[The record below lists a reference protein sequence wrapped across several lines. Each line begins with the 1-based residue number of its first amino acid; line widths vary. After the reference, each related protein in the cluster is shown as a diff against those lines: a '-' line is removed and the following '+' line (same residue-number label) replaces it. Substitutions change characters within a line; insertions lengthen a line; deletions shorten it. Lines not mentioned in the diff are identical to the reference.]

1 MQLQDSISC
10 IKGVGDKTAKL
21 FGKLGIR
28 TINDLIHTYPRNYIE
43 YAEPATVSSLRPG
56 VRCAIKGK
64 VVTAVEVKKP
74 KRFTIVSFSVSDG
87 TGAVRMVFFNSPY
100 LKSTIRKGDIYVF
113 VGTPKISG
121 HFIVMEMPEYYPVN
135 RYSVM
140 RSSMQP
146 VYSLTSGL
154 SNNAYKKAMKEAEP
168 LMQSAEDYLTP
179 GIRDEYGLMPLSESL
194 INVHFPR
201 DREELEKAVKRLAF
215 DEFASF
221 LYDIKLLRESNVRKE
236 NLHPLGEDREAWLE
250 EFKSILPFEMTK
262 GQLEAVN
269 DIMQDMSGPFT
280 MNRLIQGDVGS
291 GKTAVAEAALFLT
304 VKSGHQGAIMVPTEV
319 LAVQHKKE
327 LEQRFGSY
335 GIRVE
340 LLTGSRTA
348 AEKRDI
354 YKRLIDGEIDI
365 LAGTQALIQDKTVYK
380 DLGLI
385 VIDEQHRFG
394 VNQRKKLSE
403 KGESPHTL
411 IMSATPIPRTL
422 AIIIYADLDISIINE
437 MPKGRKRILN
447 CVVGTSYRPTAYKFM
462 QGEIDK
468 KHQIYIICPM
478 IEEGENEDIENV
490 IDYSYGISEHFGRD
504 VRIEYLHGRQSEDE
518 KRDIL
523 ERFSEGGIDIL
534 VSTTV
539 IEVGINN
546 PNATVMM
553 IENAE
558 RFGLAQLH
566 QLRGRVGRGDAQS
579 YAIFIDSKE
588 SPESKERLSVLE
600 NSNDGFFIAK
610 EDLRLRGPGDFFGI
624 RQSGDMP
631 FMIADIY
638 NHADML
644 KAAQELVL
652 KYGDDIDIPVPKD
665 SELTATI

>member
-365 LAGTQALIQDKTVYK
+365 LVGTQALIQDKTVYK

>member
-354 YKRLIDGEIDI
+354 YKRLIYGEIDI
-365 LAGTQALIQDKTVYK
+365 LVGTQALIQDKTVYK

-523 ERFSEGGIDIL
+523 ERFSEGDIDIL